1 MTVTKPARRE
11 NPMSWRTG
19 TGVAGRPWKGAVRE
33 YDLFKELTIGLIA
46 VILLVLAASAIF
58 GSPDDKAVS
67 LKSWAIAQPSDFIA
81 TATAELGGT
90 SDTAG
95 YGPPY
100 NSTPGATQTLGPI
113 DLQTLAGVKLPIDTA
128 QAFVLGPLSS
138 LPTPPSGVATWK
150 AASADQRTAWTDAY
164 AKALDKA
171 KNNDP
176 ANVAAGDYGPVP
188 AMMRTLLTMATQGS
202 LDSVISAQGKFYN
215 LDYTPAILFMGD
227 GAYLNGLAAGLH
239 LSGDQWGMM
248 NETGNYPGQAWLWL
262 YTAWYQVPP
271 MKTSSNADLE
281 VWAIMMAL
289 TVVLIFLPFI
299 PVLRSIPRW
308 SRVYRLIWRQH
319 YRSLA

>member
-1 MTVTKPARRE
+1 MTATKPARRE

-19 TGVAGRPWKGAVRE
+19 TGIAGRPWTGAVRE
-33 YDLFKELTIGLIA
+33 YDLFKELAIGLVA
-46 VILLVLAASAIF
+46 VVLLVLAASALF

-67 LKSWAIAQPSDFIA
+67 LKSWAVAQPSDFVA
-81 TATAELGGT
+81 TATAELAGT

-171 KNNDP
+171 KNHDP

-188 AMMRTLLTMATQGS
+188 AMMRTLLTMARQGS
-202 LDSVISAQGKFYN
+202 LDSVISTQGRFYN

-227 GAYLNGLAAGLH
+227 GAYLNDLAAGLH

-248 NETGNYPGQAWLWL
+248 NETGNYPGQSWLWL
-262 YTAWYQVPP
+262 FSFFYQIEPFASLP
-271 MKTSSNADLE
+271 NADI
-281 VWAIMMAL
+281 VV
-289 TVVLIFLPFI
+289 VVLVAILTLALMLVPFI
-299 PVLRSIPRW
+299 PGLRSIPRVIPIHRLVW
-308 SRVYRLIWRQH
+308 RDYYRR
-319 YRSLA
+319 R